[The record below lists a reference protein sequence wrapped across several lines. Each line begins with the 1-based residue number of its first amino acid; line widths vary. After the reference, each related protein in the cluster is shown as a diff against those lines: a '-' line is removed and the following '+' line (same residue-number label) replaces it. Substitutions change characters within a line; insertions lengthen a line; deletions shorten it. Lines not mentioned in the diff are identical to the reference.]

1 MGKDTYRVNEC
12 LADRAIAEEL
22 IDRAKDINIIY
33 CTDDT
38 VLNTTAVQKLA
49 KYIERLQ
56 KENKELKD
64 KYIHEKVAKEEVEEL
79 LEDCIPKSKVKEMIE
94 ELKEKRKDY
103 EEKSKGLQISDYFH
117 RKFIELCHKINILE
131 ELLGEE

>member
-1 MGKDTYRVNEC
+1 MEEDMYRLNEC
-12 LADRAIAEEL
+12 LSDRGIAEKL
-22 IDRAKDINIIY
+22 IERAKDTNIIY
-33 CTDDT
+33 RTNDT
-38 VLNTTAVQKLA
+38 VLNTKAVQRLA

-79 LEDCIPKSKVKEMIE
+79 LEDSIPKSKVKENLKQLEKEYKQDLESNSIKAFILKCKIE
-94 ELKEKRKDY
+94 AIK
-103 EEKSKGLQISDYFH
+103 
-117 RKFIELCHKINILE
+117 